1 MLYILVQIP
10 FDQRGEILFPI
21 VREETFMLL
30 SLMRKHAKSWLI
42 KALIAIIGIVFVFYF
57 GYSFR
62 HREGIKI
69 ALVNDEVITAVEYQ
83 KNYRSM
89 VEALQKEY
97 RGMWSDNLVKVFDLK
112 NRALD
117 ALINQKLV
125 SQEAKKIGLDVTAKE
140 VQDKIM
146 SNPSFQFR
154 GRFDESRYRSV
165 LQNYHMTPEGF
176 EVLVAREMLQEKVEQ
191 LLTTLSPV
199 TDQEVLEQYTF
210 ANEKVKISYVEF
222 KPDQFK
228 SKVTVDPAAMEKYF
242 DGNKEKYRV
251 PEKIKLAYVVFDP
264 DAYKGQMNVSEDQ
277 IKDYYEDNLDTFKE
291 KKQVKARHILFML
304 AENASKEDEEKVKQK
319 AMSVLQQARAGAD
332 FADLAKKH
340 TEDPS
345 GKENGG
351 DLGYFSAGQMVKPFE
366 DAAFRLKKE
375 EISDLVR
382 TAFGYHILK
391 VEDIKEAKTKA
402 LEEARGSIITTLMK
416 TATMDMAHEKALS
429 FVDRMPY
436 QADLL
441 KYAAENKVPA
451 KETEY
456 FSQKDAIPEIGNNEK
471 LRQTLFS
478 MEREEPSE
486 LVDAGGKFY
495 VFQVKD
501 KKPSILPT
509 LDEVKDKVR
518 EDYIN
523 FLADQMAKSAAEEYL
538 KKLKEGKD
546 WPVLAKA
553 SGLETKTT
561 EFLSRQDTIPQ
572 IGYSQELQEAAFGL
586 SQKKRYTDNVFQND
600 KGVFVIRWEDEQDI
614 DRNKFE
620 EEKKLYRDMLVRL
633 KNQSLF
639 KEWIDHLKSRAKV
652 EMLQP
657 LEG

>member
-1 MLYILVQIP
+1 
-10 FDQRGEILFPI
+10 
-21 VREETFMLL
+21 
-30 SLMRKHAKSWLI
+30 
-42 KALIAIIGIVFVFYF
+42 
-57 GYSFR
+57 
-62 HREGIKI
+62 
-69 ALVNDEVITAVEYQ
+69 
-83 KNYRSM
+83 
-89 VEALQKEY
+89 
-97 RGMWSDNLVKVFDLK
+97 
-112 NRALD
+112 
-117 ALINQKLV
+117 
-125 SQEAKKIGLDVTAKE
+125 
-140 VQDKIM
+140 
-146 SNPSFQFR
+146 
-154 GRFDESRYRSV
+154 
-165 LQNYHMTPEGF
+165 
-176 EVLVAREMLQEKVEQ
+176 
-191 LLTTLSPV
+191 
-199 TDQEVLEQYTF
+199 
-210 ANEKVKISYVEF
+210 
-222 KPDQFK
+222 
-228 SKVTVDPAAMEKYF
+228 
-242 DGNKEKYRV
+242 
-251 PEKIKLAYVVFDP
+251 
-264 DAYKGQMNVSEDQ
+264 
-277 IKDYYEDNLDTFKE
+277 
-291 KKQVKARHILFML
+291 
-304 AENASKEDEEKVKQK
+304 
-319 AMSVLQQARAGAD
+319 
-332 FADLAKKH
+332 
-340 TEDPS
+340 
-345 GKENGG
+345 
-351 DLGYFSAGQMVKPFE
+351 
-366 DAAFRLKKE
+366 
-375 EISDLVR
+375 
-382 TAFGYHILK
+382 
-391 VEDIKEAKTKA
+391 
-402 LEEARGSIITTLMK
+402 MK

-546 WPVLAKA
+546 WPALAKA

-639 KEWIDHLKSRAKV
+639 KEWIDHLKSRAKI
-652 EMLQP
+652 EMIQP

>member
-1 MLYILVQIP
+1 M
-10 FDQRGEILFPI
+10 

-42 KALIAIIGIVFVFYF
+42 KALIAIIAIVFVFYF
-57 GYSFR
+57 GYSFSA
-62 HREGIKI
+62 REGIKL
-69 ALVNDEVITAVEYQ
+69 ALVNDEIITAVEYQ
-83 KNYRSM
+83 KSYRSM
-89 VEALQKEY
+89 LEALQREY

-117 ALINQKLV
+117 ALITQKLV
-125 SQEAKKIGLDVTAKE
+125 SQEAKKIGLDVTEKE

-154 GRFDESRYRSV
+154 GRFDESRYRAV
-165 LQNYHMTPEGF
+165 LQNHHMTPEEF
-176 EVLVAREMLQEKVEQ
+176 EVLVAREMIQDKVEQ

-228 SKVTVDPAAMEKYF
+228 NKVKVEPAAMEKYF
-242 DGNKEKYRV
+242 EDNKETYRI
-251 PEKIKLAYVVFDP
+251 PDKIKTAYVVFDP
-264 DAYKGQMNVSEDQ
+264 EAYKDQVKVSEDQ
-277 IKDYYEDNLDTFKE
+277 LKEYYEDNLDTFKE

-304 AENASKEDEEKVKQK
+304 AENASKEDEEKIRQK
-319 AMSVLQQARAGAD
+319 ATSVLQQARAGAN
-332 FADLAKKH
+332 FAELAKKN

-351 DLGYFSAGQMVKPFE
+351 DLGYFSQGQMVKPFE
-366 DAAFRLKKE
+366 DGAFKLKKE

-382 TAFGYHILK
+382 TAFGYHIIK
-391 VEDIKEAKTKA
+391 VEDVKEAKTKS
-402 LEEARGSIITTLMK
+402 LEEARGQILSTLQK
-416 TATMDMAHEKALS
+416 TATTDMAHEKALS

-441 KYAAENKVPA
+441 KYAADSKVPV
-451 KETEY
+451 KETGY
-456 FSQKDAIPEIGNNEK
+456 FSQKDAIPEIGSNEK
-471 LRQTLFS
+471 LKQTLFS
-478 MEREEPSE
+478 MERDETSD

-501 KKPSILPT
+501 KKPSSLPA

-518 EDYIN
+518 EEYVL
-523 FLADQMAKSAAEEYL
+523 FLANQAAKSAGEGYL
-538 KKLKEGKD
+538 QKLKEGKD
-546 WPVLAKA
+546 WPTLAKE
-553 SGLETKTT
+553 SGVETKTT
-561 EFLSRQDTIPQ
+561 EFISRQDTIPQ
-572 IGYSQELQEAAFGL
+572 IGYLQELQEAAFGL
-586 SQKKRYTDNVFQND
+586 SQNKRYADTVFQND
-600 KGVFVIRWEDEQDI
+600 KGVFVIRWEGEQDI

-639 KEWIDHLKSRAKV
+639 KEWIEHLKSRAKI

>member
-1 MLYILVQIP
+1 
-10 FDQRGEILFPI
+10 
-21 VREETFMLL
+21 MLL

-42 KALIAIIGIVFVFYF
+42 KSLIAIIGIVFVFYF

-62 HREGIKI
+62 QRQGIKI
-69 ALVNDEVITAVEYQ
+69 AVVNDEVITAVEYQ

-89 VEALQKEY
+89 VEALQREY

-117 ALINQKLV
+117 ALISQKLV
-125 SQEAKKIGLDVTAKE
+125 SQEAKKIGLDVTEKE

-146 SNPSFQFR
+146 SNPSFLFR

-165 LQNYHMTPEGF
+165 LQNYHMTPEEF
-176 EVLVAREMLQEKVEQ
+176 EALVTKEMLQEKVEQ

-199 TDQEVLEQYTF
+199 TDQEVQEQYTF
-210 ANEKVKISYVEF
+210 ANEKVKISYVEY

-228 SKVTVDPAAMEKYF
+228 TKVKAEPAAMEKYF
-242 DGNKEKYRV
+242 DDNKEAYRI
-251 PEKIKLAYVVFDP
+251 PEKIKVAYVMFDP
-264 DAYKGQMNVSEDQ
+264 DTYKDQMKVSEDQ
-277 IKDYYEDNLDTFKE
+277 IKEYYEDNLDTFKE
-291 KKQVKARHILFML
+291 KKQVKARHILFRL
-304 AENASKEDEEKVKQK
+304 AENASKEDEDKVKQT
-319 AMSVLQQARAGAD
+319 ATSVLQQARAGAD
-332 FADLAKKH
+332 FAELAKKH

-366 DAAFRLKKE
+366 DAAFKLKQG

-382 TAFGYHILK
+382 TAFGYHIIK
-391 VEDIKEAKTKA
+391 VEDVKEAKTKT
-402 LEEARGSIITTLMK
+402 LEEVRGQIQATLQK
-416 TATMDMAHEKALS
+416 TATTDMAYEKALS

-441 KYAAENKVPA
+441 KYAAETKVPA
-451 KETEY
+451 RETEY
-456 FSQKDAIPEIGNNEK
+456 FSQKDAIPEIGNNDK

-478 MEREEPSE
+478 MEKEDVSD

-501 KKPSILPT
+501 KKPSALPT

-518 EDYIN
+518 EDTVQS
-523 FLADQMAKSAAEEYL
+523 LANQAARSAAEEYL

-546 WPVLAKA
+546 WAALAKE
-553 SGLETKTT
+553 SGLEIKTS
-561 EFLSRQDTIPQ
+561 EFISRQDTIPQ
-572 IGYSQELQEAAFGL
+572 IGYSQELQEAAFSL
-586 SQKKRYTDNVFQND
+586 SQKKRYADNVFQND
-600 KGVFVIRWEDEQDI
+600 KGVFVIRWEGEQGI
-614 DRNKFE
+614 DKNKFE
-620 EEKKLYRDMLVRL
+620 EEKKLYRDMLVRQ
-633 KNQSLF
+633 KNQALF
-639 KEWIDHLKSRAKV
+639 KEWIDDLKKRAKI
-652 EMLQP
+652 EMIQP